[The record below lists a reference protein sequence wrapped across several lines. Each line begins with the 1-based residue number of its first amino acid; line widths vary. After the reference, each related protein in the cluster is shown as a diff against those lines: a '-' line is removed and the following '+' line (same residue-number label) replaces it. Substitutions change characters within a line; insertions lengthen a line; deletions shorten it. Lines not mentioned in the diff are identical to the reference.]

1 MGIQIRRKLLL
12 DQKEYQQYHLQGR
25 IQLLLQEQTK
35 LVDLQEGAEQD

>member
-12 DQKEYQQYHLQGR
+12 DQKEHHLQGR